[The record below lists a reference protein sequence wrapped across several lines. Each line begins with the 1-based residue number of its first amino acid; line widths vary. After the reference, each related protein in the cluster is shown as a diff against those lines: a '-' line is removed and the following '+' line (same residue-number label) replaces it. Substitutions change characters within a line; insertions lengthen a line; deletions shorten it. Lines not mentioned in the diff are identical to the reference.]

1 MIVDVNDIWD
11 IFLENLAAQPN
22 ISKVIRKKVTGIP
35 FLYIDTSLGQNE
47 VELIIRERSAKAM
60 KGKRLQSMTTFVRMD
75 NMTYVYRHRFYVPQ
89 QKMFCCGNLCDDC
102 VRLQP
107 ATEKFWR

>member
-1 MIVDVNDIWD
+1 MDVNDIWNT
-11 IFLENLAAQPN
+11 FLENLALQPGILN
-22 ISKVIRKKVTGIP
+22 VRGKKVTGIP
-35 FLYIDTSLGQNE
+35 FLYLDTSLEKIE
-47 VELIIRERSAKAM
+47 VEKLIRERSAKAM
-60 KGKRLQSMTTFVRMD
+60 RGKRLQSMTTFVRMD
-75 NMTYVYRHRFYVPQ
+75 KTTYVYRHRFYVPQ